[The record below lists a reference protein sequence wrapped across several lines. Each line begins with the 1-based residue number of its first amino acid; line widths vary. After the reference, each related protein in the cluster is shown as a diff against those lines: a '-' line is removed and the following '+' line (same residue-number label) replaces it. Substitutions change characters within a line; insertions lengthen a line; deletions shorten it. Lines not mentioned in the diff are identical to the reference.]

1 MCVCVFFIGFC
12 VLVGVVKLK
21 CSVVF
26 LIVVAV
32 FFFLGVSCTCSNT
45 HHSGTH
51 SGLFVVVGVVVLGF
65 CFIGEF
71 CRNLQ

>member
-1 MCVCVFFIGFC
+1 MCVLFFGFC

-51 SGLFVVVGVVVLGF
+51 SGLFVVVVVLGF
-65 CFIGEF
+65 CFIGKF

>member
-1 MCVCVFFIGFC
+1 
-12 VLVGVVKLK
+12 
-21 CSVVF
+21 

-51 SGLFVVVGVVVLGF
+51 SGLFVVVVVLGF
-65 CFIGEF
+65 CFIGKF

>member
-1 MCVCVFFIGFC
+1 MCVCVFIGFC
-12 VLVGVVKLK
+12 VLVGVVKIK

-45 HHSGTH
+45 HHSG
-51 SGLFVVVGVVVLGF
+51 LFVVLVVLGF

>member
-1 MCVCVFFIGFC
+1 
-12 VLVGVVKLK
+12 
-21 CSVVF
+21 

-51 SGLFVVVGVVVLGF
+51 SGLFVVVVLGF
-65 CFIGEF
+65 CFIGKF
-71 CRNLQ
+71 CWNLQ